1 MDYARKYWVGH
12 PQTNGKVEHLNHELV
27 QRLVRITTEKGDLK
41 DWDLYLREALFA
53 FHAHVNHKTGA
64 SPFFLQYGVEPVLP
78 STSTTANPITRV
90 ELAEAVEHRRKHV
103 QDLSKYRTDAAE
115 RYQAGLRRIAEARDE
130 YSNSA
135 STIIPGDLVMRKP
148 LNRKSKIHPK
158 WDGPF
163 LVLDTSDTDNYQL
176 GTANGHVLENLV
188 NKDRIRKLDEK
199 ELTKYTGE
207 FWAASIRLKKR
218 DERAGRQKQL
228 HEFDVKLK
236 EATLAN
242 LEAQK
247 RGERAPLNEIA
258 ELSAEKKKLE
268 SELQAQSID
277 KRPLS
282 SGESQS
288 REKRLQRPP
297 VRFRDA

>member
-1 MDYARKYWVGH
+1 LDYARKYWVGH

-27 QRLVRITTEKGDLK
+27 QRLVRISTEKGDLK
-41 DWDLYLREALFA
+41 DWDLYLREALFE

-78 STSTTANPITRV
+78 STSTTTTPITRI
-90 ELAEAVEHRRKHV
+90 ELAKAVEYRREHV
-103 QDLSKYRTDAAE
+103 QDLSKYRTAAAE
-115 RYQAGLRRIAEARDE
+115 KYQSGPRRIAEARDE
-130 YSNSA
+130 YSSSA

-207 FWAASIRLKKR
+207 FWAASNRLKKR